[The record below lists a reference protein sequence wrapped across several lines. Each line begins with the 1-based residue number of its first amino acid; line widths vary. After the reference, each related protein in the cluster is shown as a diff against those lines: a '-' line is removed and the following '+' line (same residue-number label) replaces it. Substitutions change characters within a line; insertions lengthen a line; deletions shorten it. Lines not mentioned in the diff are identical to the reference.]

1 MKTLF
6 VTICIFLF
14 TITSLMAQQS
24 AVVFEYD
31 SAGNR
36 ILRTMLVK
44 KLSEAGSTQF
54 PAEAHPHVGNQQN
67 QEIKV
72 YPNPTDGIVNIEFGL
87 QLRQNGT
94 YTLSAINGLLI
105 MQGNLTSTINMLNM
119 KDLAKGTYILL
130 VETDEVKEKFK
141 IVKQ

>member
-1 MKTLF
+1 
-6 VTICIFLF
+6 
-14 TITSLMAQQS
+14 MAQMQ

-31 SAGNR
+31 AAGNR

-44 KLSEAGSTQF
+44 KLSEADSTLCH
-54 PAEAHPHVGNQQN
+54 AEAHQNVGNQQM
-67 QEIKV
+67 QEIMV
-72 YPNPTDGIVNIEFGL
+72 YPNPTDGLVNVEFSL
-87 QLRQNGT
+87 PLKHNGT
-94 YTLSAINGLLI
+94 FTLSAINGILI

-119 KDLAKGTYILL
+119 KNLAKGAYILL

>member
-1 MKTLF
+1 MKILF
-6 VTICIFLF
+6 VTICIWLF
-14 TITSLMAQQS
+14 TTISLMAQQS
-24 AVVFEYD
+24 AVFFEYD
-31 SAGNR
+31 AAGNR

-44 KLSEAGSTQF
+44 KLSEADSTQF
-54 PAEAHPHVGNQQN
+54 HAEAHPNVGNQQN
-67 QEIKV
+67 QVIKV

-87 QLRQNGT
+87 QFRQNGT